1 MKTIGTLFTGIIMI
15 VIDFIIN
22 GFFLMKFWLWFIV
35 PAFPVKELTFPIAI
49 GLAFFIGVVI
59 KTTKLDDDETT
70 FVELL
75 EKWFRKLIYV
85 CLIFGVGYLLYL
97 FIR

>member
-1 MKTIGTLFTGIIMI
+1 METIGKFFVGITII
-15 VIDFIIN
+15 IIDFIVN

-35 PAFPVKELTFPIAI
+35 PAFAIKEISFPIAI

-59 KTTKLDDDETT
+59 KTTKLDEDEKSMSD
-70 FVELL
+70 VLSEWVL
-75 EKWFRKLIYV
+75 KLIYTIV
-85 CLIFGVGYLLYL
+85 IFGVGGLLYL